1 MSSGSHPGVVIELR
15 LEAAP
20 RLLLCC
26 MNDAEEARVWDW
38 IHSHDALAD
47 LVQRALELAEEARA
61 A

>member
-1 MSSGSHPGVVIELR
+1 MSSGTHPAVVIELR

-20 RLLLCC
+20 RVLLCC
-26 MNDAEEARVWDW
+26 MNDAEQLRVEDW
-38 IHSHDALAD
+38 IASHDALAE